1 MITIVKY
8 SEKSI
13 ALFGE
18 TKNVKDQLKTIGAK
32 FNRFL
37 KDPND
42 ENSKIPGWILSI
54 KKLDLVVQKLTELG
68 VEFENKI
75 N

>member
-18 TKNVKDQLKTIGAK
+18 TKLIKDELKSIGAK

-37 KDPND
+37 KNPDNED
-42 ENSKIPGWILSI
+42 EKLAGWILST
-54 KKLDLVVQKLTELG
+54 KKLDTVIETLTGIG
-68 VEFENKI
+68 VEFENKV
-75 N
+75 

>member
-18 TKNVKDQLKTIGAK
+18 TKKIKEELKSIGAK

-37 KDPND
+37 KDP
-42 ENSKIPGWILSI
+42 ENEDSKLAGWILSA
-54 KKLDLVVQKLTELG
+54 KKLDIVIETLTSLG

-75 N
+75 